1 MNIGNRLVDHL
12 VYNSTNGHLQSAFT
26 SYGLENFTFCVVE
39 LYSVDPEVAL
49 ETNKAKLLVL
59 EQKHLDWLF
68 SLPAELRYN
77 FNPIAGSSLGYK
89 HTDDTRAQISDSKSG
104 ALNPMFEKT
113 HTEETRAQMSESQQL
128 VDRSG
133 ANNPMYGK
141 THTQETRVKISASM
155 TGKTHSEETRAKMS
169 DANKGANNPISI
181 QVNVVSAVNN
191 QLEHSFSSQVACGK
205 WLGVSEGT
213 VRNYIKSGKVFRKQ
227 YLIVR
232 SP

>member
-1 MNIGNRLVDHL
+1 
-12 VYNSTNGHLQSAFT
+12 
-26 SYGLENFTFCVVE
+26 
-39 LYSVDPEVAL
+39 
-49 ETNKAKLLVL
+49 
-59 EQKHLDWLF
+59 
-68 SLPAELRYN
+68 
-77 FNPIAGSSLGYK
+77 
-89 HTDDTRAQISDSKSG
+89 
-104 ALNPMFEKT
+104 
-113 HTEETRAQMSESQQL
+113 
-128 VDRSG
+128 
-133 ANNPMYGK
+133 MYGK

-232 SP
+232 SGSLAPRVTSLFLGRGGLRGERGNTQDPRFFFFFFFFWFFAGSIHPPFKSI